1 MSFFSPSTASTDAV
15 IKLYPLI
22 VHFCKPEYVWVQLQE
37 SRIVVNMILKLLY
50 YWPND
55 SHQLKSIFV
64 FLSFIFYWEYQDIWH
79 ACFLSKRAGWGK
91 ILNNYYEKNSY
102 LLMVVDINNEE
113 FAVLLNDFF
122 FKPKSCI

>member
-64 FLSFIFYWEYQDIWH
+64 FLSIIFY
-79 ACFLSKRAGWGK
+79 
-91 ILNNYYEKNSY
+91 
-102 LLMVVDINNEE
+102 
-113 FAVLLNDFF
+113 
-122 FKPKSCI
+122 